1 MIKFGAGT
9 QVNHAART
17 LLSALV
23 GAYEGEVVA
32 EFNGTPLV
40 ARVGDHEEGV
50 VARWSDLREKPFV
63 STTEQEYYD
72 ALEDVEEA
80 NEKCRYMHSLVEKT
94 YARYEKV
101 LDEVDRA
108 KCLSDTANIKFWVIE
123 EVFLKEKDK

>member
-1 MIKFGAGT
+1 MIKFSAGT

-40 ARVGDHEEGV
+40 ARVGDHEEDV
-50 VARWSDLREKPFV
+50 VARWSDLREKSFV
-63 STTEQEYYD
+63 STTEQGYYD
-72 ALEDVEEA
+72 ALEAVEEA
-80 NEKCRYMHSLVEKT
+80 NEKCRHWRSLVEEAYMK
-94 YARYEKV
+94 YEKA
-101 LDEVDRA
+101 LGESNKA
-108 KCLSDTANIKFWVIE
+108 KCLSDAANIKFWKIE